1 MISKSDK
8 DITRKKYQ
16 EHTYTK
22 ILNKIFKSDP
32 KIDKNIILPDQVRFI
47 LAWNVCAKWESYQ
60 GSLQEEKL

>member
-1 MISKSDK
+1 MISKYDK
-8 DITRKKYQ
+8 DIIRKKYQ

-47 LAWNVCAKWESYQ
+47 LAWNVCAK
-60 GSLQEEKL
+60 